1 MDCPPPGP
9 ENEAGRPNSY
19 GQPKVQHRMRIKNDD
34 YGADDYNS
42 HDSDHN
48 NDDVDGYNSHGSDHD
63 NDDADYYNSHVDADC
78 NSNGSD
84 HDNDGGGDDYDVN
97 YWRMRIKILLL
108 AMLDYWLAP
117 SKTELTILP
126 DLS

>member
-1 MDCPPPGP
+1 MDCSPPGP

-42 HDSDHN
+42 H
-48 NDDVDGYNSHGSDHD
+48 GSNHD

>member
-19 GQPKVQHRMRIKNDD
+19 GQPKVQEKMRIINDD
-34 YGADDYNS
+34 YDADDYNS
-42 HDSDHN
+42 HCSN
-48 NDDVDGYNSHGSDHD
+48 HD

-97 YWRMRIKILLL
+97 
-108 AMLDYWLAP
+108 
-117 SKTELTILP
+117 
-126 DLS
+126 